1 MNYASLMPATEEV
14 FSNKG
19 RHVMQRFS
27 LVIISI
33 FLTALFS
40 TAVYAKKPADNQNSS
55 NNDICAPLKAKGV
68 TKGLY
73 GLCVAYHS
81 GANSQAVLDNYNK
94 KKTSSDPVMPGTEEN
109 PPTLNCACW
118 NTLTAEE
125 IGADL
130 EALPPSS
137 CFLSPE
143 VDLISY
149 DNFDNPENVLTE
161 LLYVAEGYCA
171 YSNSVTETF
180 SENSS
185 LTPEQEADCRLEI
198 LDLAIRDFQG
208 FDCLPE
214 E

>member
-1 MNYASLMPATEEV
+1 MHKFGL
-14 FSNKG
+14 F
-19 RHVMQRFS
+19 
-27 LVIISI
+27 IISI

-40 TAVYAKKPADNQNSS
+40 TAVHAKKPAANPNSS
-55 NNDICAPLKAKGV
+55 KNDICAPLKAKGV

-118 NTLTAEE
+118 NTLTAED

-130 EALPPSS
+130 EALPPSACS
-137 CFLSPE
+137 LSPE
-143 VDLISY
+143 ADLISY
-149 DNFDNPENVLTE
+149 DNFDNPENILSE
-161 LLYVAEGYCA
+161 LLFVAEGYCL
-171 YSNSVTETF
+171 YSNSVTADF

-185 LTPEQEADCRLEI
+185 LTPEQEDECRLEI

-208 FDCLPE
+208 FDCLPAE
-214 E
+214 